1 MFDNFRS
8 WYIRNQDAISWFLV
22 GLLTGQGFDQLG
34 RGNYGQAAI
43 SFALAYANYFFT
55 RQRM

>member
-1 MFDNFRS
+1 MENFRN

-34 RGNYGQAAI
+34 RGQYGSALV
-43 SFALAYANYFFT
+43 SFGFAYLNYFFSRT
-55 RQRM
+55 RIS